1 MSKQPDFA
9 ELHNNLGNALRAAG
23 NVQEAADS
31 YQRALTLSPD
41 LVQAHNNLGGIL
53 YLLDRAEEA
62 VECHR
67 RAIAINQNDAA
78 SLIGEAIALHKLKK
92 YDESSAQYQRAL
104 TLCPDDPAAL
114 LGFGITL
121 TASDRCD
128 EAAVWLRRA
137 IAVSPADGAARM
149 ALGTALVGLNR
160 HAEAFQQYREAAALM
175 PVSPELTHN
184 EAIALLA
191 MGAWPEGWRRLEAR
205 FAVTSFFPAQ
215 AFPEHFSFWHGEPGI
230 EGKTILLQA
239 EQGLGDTLQYV
250 RYVPLV
256 AERGARV
263 VLRVQPRLGKLLA
276 DMPGADVVMT
286 LYDNPPDVDLIC
298 PLMGTAAGVF
308 KRRWSQFRPGVPYL
322 RTPPEYLLLWQAL
335 LGHRTRPRI
344 GIAWSGSQH
353 IPVRSMPL
361 RALAPLL
368 QRPDMEF
375 HSLQLEIPDSDRDF
389 LSTQPTLIDHSE
401 EQKDF
406 ADTAGLVAQMDIVV
420 TIDTSVAHLAGAL
433 AKPVWIMLP
442 FSADCR
448 WLLDRDDT
456 PWYPTARLFRQK
468 RPKDWGAVVAD
479 VVKALDQPP

>member
-1 MSKQPDFA
+1 MYETALQHFNHGRLTEAAACCSAALNQTPCDFRTLRLLGQVRSRQGAFADASYILIAALGIGSPDPDDVVVALNELATIEAMQQHYDEAIGYYRRALAIAPDDTRTLYNYGNALYDAGQIEAAIGVYREGVSKQPDFA

-149 ALGTALVGLNR
+149 ALGTAFVGLNR

-298 PLMGTAAGVF
+298 PLMSLPLAFSTTVVTVPA
-308 KRRWSQFRPGVPYL
+308 RVPYL
-322 RTPPEYLLLWQAL
+322 RTPPDYVGSSRVDLQACKLEY
-335 LGHRTRPRI
+335 
-344 GIAWSGSQH
+344 S
-353 IPVRSMPL
+353 
-361 RALAPLL
+361 
-368 QRPDMEF
+368 
-375 HSLQLEIPDSDRDF
+375 
-389 LSTQPTLIDHSE
+389 
-401 EQKDF
+401 
-406 ADTAGLVAQMDIVV
+406 IV
-420 TIDTSVAHLAGAL
+420 S
-433 AKPVWIMLP
+433 
-442 FSADCR
+442 
-448 WLLDRDDT
+448 
-456 PWYPTARLFRQK
+456 
-468 RPKDWGAVVAD
+468 PK
-479 VVKALDQPP
+479 